1 MSLLQANNISLSIE
15 NASILKSVDLKLNA
29 GELLALIGPNG
40 AGKSTLLR
48 TIAGLTQP
56 ETGSI
61 TLDNTNLLEIE
72 AKTRAKKIAYL
83 AQDGPVHWPL
93 IVERLIE
100 LGRLPHLNG
109 WQHPSSQDMELINR
123 VMRQT
128 DVDHLRERIF
138 DTLSGGE
145 AMRVLLARA
154 LVTEPVILL
163 ADEPVAALDPSHQL
177 KVMQLLRDHCDSGG
191 AAIVVLHDLALAT
204 HYCNRLQLL
213 NVGKTVAEGCS
224 AKVLSEKNLKE
235 VYGIKVNQEFPSTTD
250 AFSLRYTGSES
261 KL

>member
-1 MSLLQANNISLSIE
+1 MSLLQANNISLAIDGT
-15 NASILKSVDLKLNA
+15 SILNAVDLKLNA
-29 GELLALIGPNG
+29 GELLGLIGPNG

-56 ETGSI
+56 ESGSI
-61 TLDNTNLLEIE
+61 VLDNHNLLEIE

-100 LGRLPHLNG
+100 LGRLPHLDG
-109 WQHPSSQDMELINR
+109 WQHPSSKDMELIKR
-123 VMRQT
+123 VMQQT
-128 DVDHLRERIF
+128 DVEHLRERIF

-145 AMRVLLARA
+145 AMRVLLART

-163 ADEPVAALDPSHQL
+163 ADEPVAALDPAHQL

-191 AAIVVLHDLALAT
+191 AAVLVLHDLALAS
-204 HYCNRLQLL
+204 HFCDRLQLL
-213 NVGKTVAEGCS
+213 NAGETVAEGDS
-224 AKVLSEKNLKE
+224 ATVLSEENLAE
-235 VYGIKVNQEFPSTTD
+235 VYGIRVNPDLVSNDRLSLPYKVV
-250 AFSLRYTGSES
+250 
-261 KL
+261 